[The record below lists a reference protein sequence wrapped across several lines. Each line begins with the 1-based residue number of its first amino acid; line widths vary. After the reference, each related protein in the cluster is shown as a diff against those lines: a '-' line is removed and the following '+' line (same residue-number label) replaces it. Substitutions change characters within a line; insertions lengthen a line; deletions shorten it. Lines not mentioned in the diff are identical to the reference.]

1 MNWIFNHLPSVC
13 FIFFFFLA
21 SNNLSGVIPPE
32 IGVFK
37 NLISLQL
44 YSNELFSALPSRIG
58 ELKQLQELML
68 QINSIGGTLPPSIG
82 NLTNLKELRLYGN
95 YLSGTIPETVG
106 NLKSLGKFFEFCS
119 GPAWTCTFCVRCEHL
134 PPALLMSYCLPLVFV
149 AKKNYLMYI
158 QTVSLEYLRKAC
170 PKWEILKNYT

>member
-1 MNWIFNHLPSVC
+1 
-13 FIFFFFLA
+13 
-21 SNNLSGVIPPE
+21 
-32 IGVFK
+32 
-37 NLISLQL
+37 
-44 YSNELFSALPSRIG
+44 LFSALPSRIG

-119 GPAWTCTFCVRCEHL
+119 GPA
-134 PPALLMSYCLPLVFV
+134 
-149 AKKNYLMYI
+149 
-158 QTVSLEYLRKAC
+158 
-170 PKWEILKNYT
+170 